1 MHEQEIL
8 LRLKEI
14 ENLLRG
20 KQSDLLNLN
29 QAAQY
34 LSISNSQLYKY
45 TSQRKIPFHKPAG
58 KYLYFFKEELDE
70 WICRNEECRLSNE
83 ELGLKNEELGMKN
96 DDSGMSND
104 EGRLSNEELKEM
116 ETGENQ
122 KEMFDE
128 ETKPP

>member
-8 LRLKEI
+8 LKLTEI

-58 KYLYFFKEELDE
+58 KYLYFFKGELNE
-70 WICRNEECRLSNE
+70 WIKRNEECRLTNE
-83 ELGLKNEELGMKN
+83 EGEIM
-96 DDSGMSND
+96 ND
-104 EGRLSNEELKEM
+104 ELEKAETAGSRPETEGTETGDGRQ

-122 KEMFDE
+122 IEMFEE
-128 ETKPP
+128 ETEPP

>member
-8 LRLKEI
+8 LKLTEI

-58 KYLYFFKEELDE
+58 KYLYFFKGELDL
-70 WICRNEECRLSNE
+70 WIINNSTPPRDGQELENQNE
-83 ELGLKNEELGMKN
+83 K
-96 DDSGMSND
+96 
-104 EGRLSNEELKEM
+104 LKEV
-116 ETGENQ
+116 EGGEQKAENQ
-122 KEMFDE
+122 MEMFEE
-128 ETKPP
+128 ETEPP

>member
-8 LRLKEI
+8 LRLTEI

-58 KYLYFFKEELDE
+58 KYLYFFKHELDL
-70 WICRNEECRLSNE
+70 WIINNSKLEIQNEKLEAVEGGEQIPDNQ
-83 ELGLKNEELGMKN
+83 LGMF
-96 DDSGMSND
+96 
-104 EGRLSNEELKEM
+104 E
-116 ETGENQ
+116 
-122 KEMFDE
+122 E
-128 ETKPP
+128 ETEPP

>member
-8 LRLKEI
+8 LKLTEI

-20 KQSDLLNLN
+20 KQTDLLNLN

-58 KYLYFFKEELDE
+58 KYLYFFKHELDE
-70 WICRNEECRLSNE
+70 WICQNNDCLLTNEVEKSENGDQKSE
-83 ELGLKNEELGMKN
+83 NQLGLFGEV
-96 DDSGMSND
+96 D
-104 EGRLSNEELKEM
+104 ETE
-116 ETGENQ
+116 
-122 KEMFDE
+122 
-128 ETKPP
+128 PP

>member
-8 LRLKEI
+8 LRLTEI

-20 KQSDLLNLN
+20 KQSNLLNLN

-58 KYLYFFKEELDE
+58 KYLYFFKNELDG
-70 WICRNEECRLSNE
+70 WITRNDELGLMNVECRLSNE
-83 ELGLKNEELGMKN
+83 ELKI
-96 DDSGMSND
+96 
-104 EGRLSNEELKEM
+104 EG
-116 ETGENQ
+116 TGEQ
-122 KEMFDE
+122 KPDNESGLFDE
-128 ETKPP
+128 ETEPP

>member
-8 LRLKEI
+8 LKLTEI

-58 KYLYFFKEELDE
+58 KYLYFFKGELDL
-70 WICRNEECRLSNE
+70 WIINNSKLEIQNEKFE
-83 ELGLKNEELGMKN
+83 EV
-96 DDSGMSND
+96 
-104 EGRLSNEELKEM
+104 EG
-116 ETGENQ
+116 GEQIPDNQ
-122 KEMFDE
+122 LWMFDE
-128 ETKPP
+128 ETEPP

>member
-8 LRLKEI
+8 LRLTEI

-20 KQSDLLNLN
+20 KQTDLLNLN

-34 LSISNSQLYKY
+34 LSISHSQLYKY

-58 KYLYFFKEELDE
+58 KYLYFFKHELDL
-70 WICRNEECRLSNE
+70 WIINNSTRLPDGQELEIQNEKL
-83 ELGLKNEELGMKN
+83 
-96 DDSGMSND
+96 
-104 EGRLSNEELKEM
+104 EGT

-122 KEMFDE
+122 IEMFEE
-128 ETKPP
+128 ETEPP